1 MYRSLLPAFV
11 VAATVSLSFAQ
22 DPNLHIYL
30 AYGQSN
36 MSGQADVTAADR
48 AEDPRF
54 LVLRAANHSNQ
65 KVGEFYPAAPPMGHS
80 ASKVGIVDI
89 FGRKMVKE
97 LPDSIK
103 IAVANIAIG
112 GQSIDLFD
120 KDRNK
125 TYVQNAKNKG
135 DTWWIQY
142 LDEYG
147 GDLYKRIVEMG
158 KIAKE
163 KGVIKGFLF
172 HQGEADYQMNDWPKR
187 VKKVYDDLIKDLGLD
202 STKVPILVG
211 ELATTAAG
219 GDLGWRNSAVA
230 EAARLI
236 PNGHLISAEGCPA
249 LKEPNYTLHFT
260 RKGYE
265 AFGERYAEK
274 MLELLKK
281 AEPEV
286 PPVDTSAKGTAVAVA
301 DSSVKDSSVSVAD
314 TSVADTSTT
323 AIHNSKS
330 TELAIRYS
338 SKNNGH
344 LIYDE
349 KRHKVFISVEKNGRK
364 WLIDVTGGRNR

>member
-1 MYRSLLPAFV
+1 MKKIVFLL
-11 VAATVSLSFAQ
+11 AALIAASFAQ

-36 MSGQADVTAADR
+36 MSGQATVTDKDR
-48 AEDPRF
+48 VQDPRF

-80 ASKVGIVDI
+80 QSKVGIVDI
-89 FGRKMVKE
+89 FGRTMVEK

-120 KDRNK
+120 KYRNK

-158 KIAKE
+158 KIAKQ

-187 VKKVYDDLIKDLGLD
+187 VKKVYDDLIAELELD
-202 STKVPILVG
+202 PEKTPILIG
-211 ELATTAAG
+211 ELAPT
-219 GDLGWRNSAVA
+219 GDLGWRNDAVK
-230 EAARLI
+230 EAADLI
-236 PNGHLISAEGCPA
+236 PNGHLISAQGCPA
-249 LKEPNYTLHFT
+249 LKEASYTLHFT
-260 RKGYE
+260 REGYE
-265 AFGERYAEK
+265 TFGRRYAET
-274 MLELLKK
+274 MLEILKTQ
-281 AEPEV
+281 EP
-286 PPVDTSAKGTAVAVA
+286 PPDTTTPVDTTVT
-301 DSSVKDSSVSVAD
+301 D
-314 TSVADTSTT
+314 TSVTDTTVQDTSARDT
-323 AIHNSKS
+323 S
-330 TELAIRYS
+330 LAIGKLPSAGVAGS
-338 SKNNGH
+338 SAPK
-344 LIYDE
+344 LYFDAKE
-349 KRHKVFISVEKNGRK
+349 QALFIRTEKNGIVRRYR
-364 WLIDVTGGRNR
+364 VTGKRQ